1 MVMENKLVKTIIV
14 IAGVGVAIYLYRKYK
29 NKKPVIKKQEAPKIE
44 MATEQDAIDF
54 MKKLQDK
61 GFIVKISSEQR
72 RAFTKEYQKDITKAD
87 HTRVMEM
94 LKKEPTKWT
103 LEEEFFYTDKF
114 IDNVLTLEE

>member
-1 MVMENKLVKTIIV
+1 MENKLVKTILV
-14 IAGVGVAIYLYRKYK
+14 IAGVGVAIYLYRRYK
-29 NKKPVIKKQEAPKIE
+29 KQKPVVKKQEAPKIE

-54 MKKLQDK
+54 MTKLQDK

-94 LKKEPTKWT
+94 LKKEPSKWT

>member
-1 MVMENKLVKTIIV
+1 MENKLVKTIIV